1 MVSFYSLTYIK
12 CDKEPP
18 IEIAYTQDICS
29 LILPVLFVRAVGA
42 EGNNMPPHPP
52 HTHFFLEKKTNS

>member
-29 LILPVLFVRAVGA
+29 LILPVLFVRALGA
-42 EGNNMPPHPP
+42 EGN
-52 HTHFFLEKKTNS
+52 FLEKKTNS